1 MTMTFLLAGKL
12 PFELKSCLYFQDFIP
27 QSYYNREIIPLYQ
40 KFEFVMKIY
49 TLQMVYDLDV
59 SYLEIHLRKGCRI

>member
-27 QSYYNREIIPLYQ
+27 QSYYNR
-40 KFEFVMKIY
+40 
-49 TLQMVYDLDV
+49 DSLDV
-59 SYLEIHLRKGCRI
+59 SYLENICEKVEYKLA